1 MAFKS
6 DLRAEHDSKALQH
19 LKTLLIALRQ
29 EKTQKN
35 CRIFF
40 EINPY
45 KIEVINMTKLRTI
58 KKPL

>member
-6 DLRAEHDSKALQH
+6 DLRAEHELKALQH
-19 LKTLLIALRQ
+19 LKTFLIALRQ
-29 EKTQKN
+29 EKTQKKSR
-35 CRIFF
+35 CYF
-40 EINPY
+40 EMNPY